1 MRKKERR
8 WSFCCKKSFDF
19 SLHVYYYLFFKVIPF
34 IYSAS
39 LLVSNCNNK
48 KERVIHNLLLFQHQH
63 DILHSDIQRENILI
77 YFCTKKYP
85 CLFFMSFRIIKKTRV
100 WVTRK
105 QATLRRPIFEVC
117 ASGNSNLGPDSEGGA

>member
-1 MRKKERR
+1 MRKKRR
-8 WSFCCKKSFDF
+8 EDGASAAKNLLTLVFM
-19 SLHVYYYLFFKVIPF
+19 YTTTFFKVIPF

-77 YFCTKKYP
+77 YFCTKNIHASFL
-85 CLFFMSFRIIKKTRV
+85 CLSGSLKNLEF

>member
-1 MRKKERR
+1 MRKKRR
-8 WSFCCKKSFDF
+8 EDGASAAKNLLTLVFM
-19 SLHVYYYLFFKVIPF
+19 YTTTFFKVIPF

-77 YFCTKKYP
+77 YFCTKNIHASFL
-85 CLFFMSFRIIKKTRV
+85 CLSGSLKKLDFGSLESRLLYNV
-100 WVTRK
+100 PSLKCVHLG
-105 QATLRRPIFEVC
+105 TLI
-117 ASGNSNLGPDSEGGA
+117 